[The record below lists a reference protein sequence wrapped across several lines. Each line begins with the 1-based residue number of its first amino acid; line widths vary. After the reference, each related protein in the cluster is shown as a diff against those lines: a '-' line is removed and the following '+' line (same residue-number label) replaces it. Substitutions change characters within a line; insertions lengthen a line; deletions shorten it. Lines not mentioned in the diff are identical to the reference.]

1 MADRTLEIVAQ
12 IRDMASSHLRRIG
25 AEGKAAGDSVRK
37 GLAGGAQGSEVLGQS
52 VLKMG
57 SQFQGLRKLAGGA
70 LAGVGAGM
78 AAASA
83 GAESM
88 GQAVLRVGTSLAT
101 GFAAGGPVGLALA
114 GAGVLI
120 GEIVGSS
127 QKAEEQARK
136 VAEANA
142 AWSKSIRDI
151 TDAYREQEAQSYA
164 NMAGR
169 RTGEDPGL
177 IFARWQD
184 RQAKQRLTEGTPDM
198 PGLDAREG
206 ARARAWVNLWKQV
219 EEQMEA
225 ASSGLVD
232 GLRAATTSSV
242 TGQEGRAFGPGS
254 SALAREALAAKD
266 PVEAARRLTESG
278 TGSSEQEAVRK
289 ALEDYEA
296 ALARVNEAKKAI
308 DAVDRAAAAREAD
321 ADAARKAADDAHL
334 KALKD
339 QADALGTRLTASEDE
354 VRFAKEL
361 AVAAELRAKGEED
374 SAAWLE
380 EQIQRR
386 KAMDADKAAEE
397 ATRKEEERTQAMVD
411 QADQRA
417 RLLALSKEDQAIAS
431 DLFLIED
438 LRKRGEAEQADTLE
452 RIVRQRQAEA
462 KAEQDAAQAKQQ
474 AMRDEA
480 DLLAAQRDLIADRW
494 EREKQA
500 ARDRNAQAKKGG
512 ANADNADKVL
522 ALELQRIDQDRA
534 KAKADI
540 NVQAERELAL
550 AKAATDAERE
560 RLQAQHEYL
569 DNLEKGVDKKTA
581 ELLLAQR
588 LANIQKEADAQAV
601 KDADSKKGKGWD
613 GPRDKHGRPIKPFS
627 TVSPEAMT
635 RREREARARQAA
647 GLPPVVRMFGPD
659 GPTQA
664 EWEAQKAAKKAAKQP
679 AAGGPAGQPDVQQQA
694 GKVQQAVEEA
704 AKKIPNMDALPD
716 PTPFVKRAGE
726 ELGKVPPLFD
736 KVTKAQEQFSQAT
749 RDAVEAVG
757 KAAAAAVERV
767 AADVR
772 DLKARVRR
780 VEDRMAAAGKGGG

>member
-25 AEGKAAGDSVRK
+25 AEGKAAGDSVRR
-37 GLAGGAQGSEVLGQS
+37 GLGSGAAGSEVLGAS
-52 VLKMG
+52 VLKAG
-57 SQFQGLRKLAGGA
+57 AQFQGLRKLAGGA
-70 LAGVGAGM
+70 MAGIGAGM

-83 GAESM
+83 GTESM

-120 GEIVGSS
+120 GQIVGSS

-151 TDAYREQEAQSYA
+151 TDAYREQEAQANA

-169 RTGEDPGL
+169 RTGQDPGL
-177 IFARWQD
+177 LFARWQD
-184 RQAKQRLTEGTPDM
+184 QQAKRRLTEGTADM

-206 ARARAWVNLWKQV
+206 ERARAWVALWQQV
-219 EEQMEA
+219 EKQMEA
-225 ASSGLVD
+225 ATSGLVD
-232 GLRAATTSSV
+232 GLRAATGGQGAQEARIFG
-242 TGQEGRAFGPGS
+242 TGGAAG
-254 SALAREALAAKD
+254 ARDALAARD
-266 PVEAARRLTESG
+266 PVAAARALTEAG
-278 TGSSEQEAVRK
+278 TGSAEQAAVAK

-296 ALARVNEAKKAI
+296 ALARVNEAKQAI
-308 DAVDRAAAAREAD
+308 DAVDRAARAREAD

-354 VRFAKEL
+354 LRFAKEL
-361 AVAAELRAKGEED
+361 AVVAELRAKGEEATA
-374 SAAWLE
+374 SWLE

-386 KAMDADKAAEE
+386 KAMDADKAADE
-397 ATRKEEERTQAMVD
+397 AVRKEEERTQAMVD

-417 RLLALSKEDQAIAS
+417 RVLALSKEDQGIAS
-431 DLFLIED
+431 DLLLIED
-438 LRKRGEAEQADTLE
+438 LRKRGEAERADTLE

-462 KAEQDAAQAKQQ
+462 KAEQDAAKAQAQ
-474 AMRDEA
+474 AMRDEN
-480 DLLAAQRDLIADRW
+480 DLLAAQRDLITDKW

-512 ANADNADKVL
+512 ANADTADKVL

-534 KAKADI
+534 KAKAEI
-540 NVQAERELAL
+540 NVQAERDLELAR
-550 AKAATDAERE
+550 AATDAERE
-560 RLQAQHEYL
+560 RVQAQHEYL
-569 DNLEKGVDKKTA
+569 DNLERGVDKKTA

-588 LANIQKEADAQAV
+588 LANIQKEQDEQAA
-601 KDADSKKGKGWD
+601 KEATSKKASGWD

-635 RREREARARQAA
+635 RREKEARARQAA

-659 GPTQA
+659 GPTQD
-664 EWEAQKAAKKAAKQP
+664 EWNAQRAAKKAASQP

-694 GKVQQAVEEA
+694 GKVQQAVEDA
-704 AKKIPNMDALPD
+704 AKKIPNMSALPD
-716 PTPFVKRAGE
+716 PTPFIKRAGE

-749 RDAVEAVG
+749 RDAVETVG
-757 KAAAAAVERV
+757 KATAAAIERV

-780 VEDRMAAAGKGGG
+780 VEDRLAAAGKGGT